1 MTLPR
6 TILVNLVVSA
16 LVAIGASTA
25 AVSLERPATGPR
37 GLPGSIG
44 APGPVGPAGSPG
56 AAGAAAHTDDL
67 GFCAAM
73 NYQGTTYVANIGG
86 VSKHPDGTAYC
97 ISGVWIP
104 VTPGAGQA
112 GQ

>member
-6 TILVNLVVSA
+6 GILLNLVVSA
-16 LVAIGASTA
+16 LVATGASSA
-25 AVSLERPATGPR
+25 AVAFRQPVAGPR
-37 GLPGSIG
+37 GLPGMVG
-44 APGPVGPAGSPG
+44 APGPIGPAGVPG
-56 AAGAAAHTDDL
+56 APAHTDDL
-67 GFCAAM
+67 GFCAAI

-104 VTPGAGQA
+104 VTPGAGQS
-112 GQ
+112 